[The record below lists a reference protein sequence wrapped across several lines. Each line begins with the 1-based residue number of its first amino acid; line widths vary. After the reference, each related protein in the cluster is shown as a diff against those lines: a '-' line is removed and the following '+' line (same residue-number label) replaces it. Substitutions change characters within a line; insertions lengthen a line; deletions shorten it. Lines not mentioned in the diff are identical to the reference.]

1 MFMKKILLFLFL
13 LISSFF
19 ISNTTGSNT
28 STTAND
34 EMNRILTEKIAE
46 LQKKMYLQTL
56 IQYIEFES
64 EVIIPDY
71 IDTKYVEYIYK
82 VADTLKIS
90 TRVAFRLVYRE
101 SSFIDTITSSA
112 GAHGLMQLMP
122 TTKQM
127 YQTLL
132 RTDTLKLDGN
142 EEDIYIGFNYLKDL
156 YSYWKERGNSDKFS
170 WKLSLAS
177 YNAGR
182 GKVLYYRGIPP
193 YQQTIDFVSFVYKTH
208 SNPDFYANFIKK
220 YEIQLKTRS

>member
-1 MFMKKILLFLFL
+1 MKKILLFLFL
-13 LISSFF
+13 LVSSFVVN
-19 ISNTTGSNT
+19 NTTGSNT

-193 YQQTIDFVSFVYKTH
+193 YQQTIDFVSFVYKAH

>member
-1 MFMKKILLFLFL
+1 MKKILLFLFL

-182 GKVLYYRGIPP
+182 GKVLYYRGITP

>member
-1 MFMKKILLFLFL
+1 MKKILLFLFL
-13 LISSFF
+13 LVSSFVVN
-19 ISNTTGSNT
+19 NTTGSNT

>member
-1 MFMKKILLFLFL
+1 MKKILLFLFL
-13 LISSFF
+13 LVSSFV
-19 ISNTTGSNT
+19 INNTTGSNT

-46 LQKKMYLQTL
+46 LQKQLYLQSL

-64 EVIIPDY
+64 EVVIPDY

-101 SSFIDTITSSA
+101 SSFRDTVTSPA

-122 TTKQM
+122 NTKQM

-132 RTDTLKLDGN
+132 RTDTLKLDIN
-142 EEDIYIGFNYLKDL
+142 QEDIYIGLNYLKDL
-156 YSYWKERGNSDKFS
+156 YSYWKERGNSDKVS

-177 YNAGR
+177 YNAGKGR
-182 GKVLYYRGIPP
+182 VLQYRGIPP
-193 YQQTIDFVSFVYKTH
+193 YQQTIDFVSFIYKAH
-208 SNPDFYANFIKK
+208 SNPDFYASFIKK
-220 YEIQLKTRS
+220 YEMQLKSHT